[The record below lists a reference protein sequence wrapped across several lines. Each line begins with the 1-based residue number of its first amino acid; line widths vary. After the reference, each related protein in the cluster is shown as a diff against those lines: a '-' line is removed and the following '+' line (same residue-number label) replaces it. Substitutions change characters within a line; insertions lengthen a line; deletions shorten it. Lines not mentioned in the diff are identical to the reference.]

1 MQENNEQILNKRP
14 KPAAGTTRIPA
25 AIERTTIGTD
35 ADSLAP
41 AIGAA
46 HGTARAKSV
55 VGLPPN
61 SGRLT
66 MSIIVVQQFFGLI
79 DELISVIIR
88 VEIQL
93 IPNIIFV
100 ELILHL

>member
-1 MQENNEQILNKRP
+1 VKNQQILNKHP

-35 ADSLAP
+35 TDSP
-41 AIGAA
+41 TSEIDAA
-46 HGTARAKSV
+46 HGTARANSV
-55 VGLPPN
+55 VGLPAN

-66 MSIIVVQQFFGLI
+66 MSIIVVQQLFGLI